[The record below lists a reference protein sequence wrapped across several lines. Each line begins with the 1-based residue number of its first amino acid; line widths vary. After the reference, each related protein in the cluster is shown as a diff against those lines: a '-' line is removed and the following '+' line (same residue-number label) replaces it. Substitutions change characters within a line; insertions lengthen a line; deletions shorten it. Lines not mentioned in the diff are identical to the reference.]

1 MLTVELQDIV
11 REHDGTF
18 CQAWVAIEDLF
29 LGNREVCALHL
40 DATFWAFVQG
50 ELNVNDYCRKMKG
63 MTDALYNPGEPVPV
77 LSSSTFFGVF
87 VPFPSFR
94 NIHNDLLL
102 EEITIIHEATS
113 DSATT
118 FIAFGESSRA
128 RHPPIAPPVALVPLP
143 PLVVVVGV
151 TVVADAATT
160 IALGVPHSFH
170 R

>member
-1 MLTVELQDIV
+1 
-11 REHDGTF
+11 
-18 CQAWVAIEDLF
+18 
-29 LGNREVCALHL
+29 
-40 DATFWAFVQG
+40 
-50 ELNVNDYCRKMKG
+50 
-63 MTDALYNPGEPVPV
+63 
-77 LSSSTFFGVF
+77 
-87 VPFPSFR
+87 
-94 NIHNDLLL
+94 LL
-102 EEITIIHEATS
+102 EEITIVDEATS

-128 RHPPIAPPVALVPLP
+128 RHPPIAPPAALVPLP